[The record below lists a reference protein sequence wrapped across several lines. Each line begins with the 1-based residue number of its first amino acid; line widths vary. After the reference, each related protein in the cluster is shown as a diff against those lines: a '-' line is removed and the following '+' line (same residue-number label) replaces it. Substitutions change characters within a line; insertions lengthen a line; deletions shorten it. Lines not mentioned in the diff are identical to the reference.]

1 MPVSINLANPV
12 YSFKKL
18 EADCQGLKQIQAFK
32 SEIKINNN
40 NNKVKHV
47 NADICISLFYFL
59 FFPWPVFSFGNLST
73 DKSHLDKTCLGK
85 SISWKLG

>member
-18 EADCQGLKQIQAFK
+18 KADCQGLKQIQAFK
-32 SEIKINNN
+32 NEIKIKNN
-40 NNKVKHV
+40 NNKVEHV

-59 FFPWPVFSFGNLST
+59 NFPWPVFSFGNLST
-73 DKSHLDKTCLGK
+73 DKVTWTKPA
-85 SISWKLG
+85 

>member
-32 SEIKINNN
+32 SEI
-40 NNKVKHV
+40 
-47 NADICISLFYFL
+47 
-59 FFPWPVFSFGNLST
+59 
-73 DKSHLDKTCLGK
+73 
-85 SISWKLG
+85 